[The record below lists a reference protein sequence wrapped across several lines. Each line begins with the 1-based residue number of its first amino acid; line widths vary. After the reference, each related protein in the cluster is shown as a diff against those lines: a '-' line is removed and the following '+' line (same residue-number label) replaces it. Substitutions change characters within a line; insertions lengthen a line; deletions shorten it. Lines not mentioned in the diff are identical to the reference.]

1 MKSFFV
7 LFSLILLG
15 SFAPAE
21 TVSAQA
27 KDVSSVTLSSADS
40 SAEQAAVPVDLVG
53 VLMDSGVNSKLVSP
67 GVVKL
72 EVRDVSC
79 EQKGRNFY
87 DPSAWNAMVPSAVC
101 TIGNVGS
108 LRDSRSFLTLVLSF
122 EKASG
127 GKVVFGDCSMGGHCA
142 THVNLID
149 CTIKLAAESMAEG
162 RFVCTMSVH

>member
-1 MKSFFV
+1 MKNFFI

-15 SFAPAE
+15 PFAPAE

-27 KDVSSVTLSSADS
+27 KGVSSVTLSSADS
-40 SAEQAAVPVDLVG
+40 SVELAAVPVDLIG
-53 VLMDSGVNSKLVSP
+53 ILMDSGVTPKLVSP

-87 DPSAWNAMVPSAVC
+87 DPAEWNAMVPSAIC
-101 TIGNVGS
+101 TIGNAGS

-149 CTIKLAAESMAEG
+149 CTIKLEAESMAEG
-162 RFVCTMSVH
+162 RFVCQMSAH